1 MGKMVKVGMA
11 QLLVEGGEAARNFER
26 AFKLIDEAK
35 EQGCNLVIL
44 PETID
49 FAWTHPRSIEESLP
63 IPGAFSDQFC
73 KKAKELDIYICLG
86 LTERVDENKRYN
98 TAILIDN
105 HGNII
110 SKYHKINLLEVEH
123 PFYEVGNTLN
133 VVDTPF
139 GKIGLNIC
147 ADNYPE
153 ALTIGHTL
161 ARMGAQIIL
170 SPSSWTVDYS
180 ITEAEDPYLDKWIKP
195 YHHLAKLYD
204 LVIISTTSVGYI
216 VGGPY
221 EGKKMVGCSLAV
233 NKDGILASGVFNEFA
248 GELVVTEFDVPAM
261 KYKGTQFGEMLRD
274 KGYQFELSATNHSK
288 K

>member
-1 MGKMVKVGMA
+1 MGKVIKIGMA
-11 QLLVEGGEAARNFER
+11 QLLVEGGEAERNFER

-35 EQGCNLVIL
+35 EQGCDLVIL

-63 IPGAFSDQFC
+63 IPGDFSDLFC
-73 KKAKELDIYICLG
+73 TKAKELGIYICLG

-98 TAILIDN
+98 TAIMID
-105 HGNII
+105 GEGDIVL
-110 SKYHKINLLEVEH
+110 KYHKINLLEVEH

-170 SPSSWTVDYS
+170 SPASWTVDYS
-180 ITEAEDPYLDKWIKP
+180 LTEAEDPYQDKWVQP
-195 YHHLAKLYD
+195 LSHLAELYN
-204 LVIISTTSVGYI
+204 LVIVSTTSVGYI

-233 NKDGILASGVFNEFA
+233 NKDGVIARGVFNEFA
-248 GELVVTEFDVPAM
+248 GELVVAEFEVPKT
-261 KYKGTQFGEMLRD
+261 KYKGTQFGEMLQE
-274 KGYQFELSATNHSK
+274 KGSVSEFSSK
-288 K
+288 HNAKS